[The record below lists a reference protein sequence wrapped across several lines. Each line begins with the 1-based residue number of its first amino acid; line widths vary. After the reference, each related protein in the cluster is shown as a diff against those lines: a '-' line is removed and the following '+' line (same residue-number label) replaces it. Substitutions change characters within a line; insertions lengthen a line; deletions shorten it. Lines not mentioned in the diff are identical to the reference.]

1 MSIAAKIRRAPLRA
15 VTGAFILN
23 SGLNKLDID
32 DDHAKGLHAMA
43 TGAYPMLD
51 KVPPKPFAKTLAASE
66 VALGGALLAPFVPA
80 GLVGLGLV
88 GFSGALIGLYWRTP
102 GMHGEG
108 HPRPTQQGT
117 ALAKDVWM
125 MGIGTSLVID
135 AALTESP
142 ITGEHARAQAKAS
155 VKGEAKAAG
164 KGAQRAARRVRK
176 RAGALLPS

>member
-15 VTGAFILN
+15 ATGAFILN
-23 SGLNKLDID
+23 SGLNKLDVD
-32 DDHAKGLHAMA
+32 DDHAKRLHSMA
-43 TGAYPMLD
+43 TGAYPMLN
-51 KVPPKPFAKTLAASE
+51 KVPPRPFAKTLAVAE
-66 VALGGALLAPFVPA
+66 VALGGALLAPVVPA

-88 GFSGALIGLYWRTP
+88 GFSGALLGVYWRTP

-108 HPRPTQQGT
+108 HPQPTQQGT

-142 ITGEHARAQAKAS
+142 ITGERARARAKAS